1 MRIFV
6 NAVVGRKSSA
16 IDFIGTLPQFNE
28 VLLRPPCLP
37 SRLNVGPACL
47 QQNYELSPRSI
58 GSKTRVIRL
67 EGLILLTP
75 LIFMEVEHVFPT
87 T

>member
-16 IDFIGTLPQFNE
+16 IDFIGTLPQNE
-28 VLLRPPCLP
+28 VLLWPPCLP

-47 QQNYELSPRSI
+47 QQNHELSPSSI
-58 GSKTRVIRL
+58 GSKTSVIRL
-67 EGLILLTP
+67 EVLILLTP
-75 LIFMEVEHVFPT
+75 LIFM
-87 T
+87 

>member
-6 NAVVGRKSSA
+6 KAVVGRKSSA
-16 IDFIGTLPQFNE
+16 IDFKGTLPQNK
-28 VLLRPPCLP
+28 VLLRPLCLP
-37 SRLNVGPACL
+37 SGLNVGPACL
-47 QQNYELSPRSI
+47 QQNHELSPRSI
-58 GSKTRVIRL
+58 GLKARIIRL
-67 EGLILLTP
+67 EVLILLTP